1 MKAVK
6 HVSLPCVTDPIPA
19 GIMEEAC
26 DWDMMIEPPSKP
38 THKIPDIPKPEK
50 KKQAKSEKPT
60 LKPSREPHISTVI
73 PERTTGDKS
82 YSGAETKVKK
92 HSPKPERQKPIQ
104 STTNL
109 QHASTLTQK
118 EQNDTLPRIPPLPSF
133 KLNARKAMTFNEAV
147 ADYENFITE
156 GPGRSVEI
164 IRQYDGFNRSRD
176 AVNGLDNGHDDDD
189 DDGDDNDKAYKSY
202 ALEESHSHQD
212 LPPPQEVSELSSEQ
226 KTLSVLSDDSSTES
240 EMEVESESSS
250 SVPAQSSHHTP
261 ALPDKRVSELNE
273 SSLPSARVSQQTSR
287 NKQRPSQCQNPP
299 NHHSQTH
306 RPASKSSRK
315 AASAG
320 QKGKKRETDELE
332 EEVAGQDNWSS
343 YRAWVEYYN
352 SYYHHSPYNWMTA
365 FYMNSVYIK
374 EMMKH

>member
-6 HVSLPCVTDPIPA
+6 LVSLPCVTDPIPA

-26 DWDMMIEPPSKP
+26 DWDVIIEPPSKP
-38 THKIPDIPKPEK
+38 TQKIPDIPKPEK

-60 LKPSREPHISTVI
+60 LKPSREPHIPKVI

-82 YSGAETKVKK
+82 YSGAETHVKK
-92 HSPKPERQKPIQ
+92 HSPKPGRQKPIQ

-109 QHASTLTQK
+109 QHDSNITQN
-118 EQNDTLPRIPPLPSF
+118 EQNDTLPQIPPLSSF
-133 KLNARKAMTFNEAV
+133 KLHARKAMTFSEAV

-164 IRQYDGFNRSRD
+164 IHQYDGFNRSRD
-176 AVNGLDNGHDDDD
+176 AVNGQHNGDDDD
-189 DDGDDNDKAYKSY
+189 DDKAYKSY
-202 ALEESHSHQD
+202 VLEESHSHQD
-212 LPPPQEVSELSSEQ
+212 LPPPQEVSKLSSEQ
-226 KTLSVLSDDSSTES
+226 KTLSVSSDDSSES
-240 EMEVESESSS
+240 EMEVESEASS

-261 ALPDKRVSELNE
+261 ALPEKMNE
-273 SSLPSARVSQQTSR
+273 SSLLSAGASQQTSR
-287 NKQRPSQCQNPP
+287 SKQRPSKPQCQNPA
-299 NHHSQTH
+299 NHHRQKH
-306 RPASKSSRK
+306 RLASKSSRK

-320 QKGKKRETDELE
+320 QKGRKRETELE
-332 EEVAGQDNWSS
+332 EEVAGQDYWSS
-343 YRAWVEYYN
+343 HRAWVEYYN

>member
-26 DWDMMIEPPSKP
+26 DWDVIVEPPSKP
-38 THKIPDIPKPEK
+38 TQKIPDIPKPEK
-50 KKQAKSEKPT
+50 KKQTKSEKPT
-60 LKPSREPHISTVI
+60 LKPSREPHIPTVI
-73 PERTTGDKS
+73 PERTTGDTS

-92 HSPKPERQKPIQ
+92 PSPKPGKQKPIQ

-109 QHASTLTQK
+109 QHDSNLTQN
-118 EQNDTLPRIPPLPSF
+118 EQNDTLPQIPPLSSF
-133 KLNARKAMTFNEAV
+133 KFHARKAMTFSEAV

-164 IRQYDGFNRSRD
+164 IHQYDGFNRSRD
-176 AVNGLDNGHDDDD
+176 AVNGQHNGD
-189 DDGDDNDKAYKSY
+189 DDGDDNEKAYKSY
-202 ALEESHSHQD
+202 VQEESHSHQE

-226 KTLSVLSDDSSTES
+226 KTLSVSSDDSSSES
-240 EMEVESESSS
+240 KMEVESESSS
-250 SVPAQSSHHTP
+250 SVPAQSSLHTP
-261 ALPDKRVSELNE
+261 ALPDKMNE
-273 SSLPSARVSQQTSR
+273 SSLPSAGASQQTSR
-287 NKQRPSQCQNPP
+287 NKQMPSKPQCQNPA
-299 NHHSQTH
+299 NHHRQKH

-320 QKGKKRETDELE
+320 QKGRKRETDELE
-332 EEVAGQDNWSS
+332 EEVAGQDYWSS
-343 YRAWVEYYN
+343 HRAWVEYYN
-352 SYYHHSPYNWMTA
+352 SYYHQSPYNWMTA
-365 FYMNSVYIK
+365 FYMNSVYIN